1 MNLYR
6 NLDELPRRFLSGAL
20 SIGNFDG
27 VHLGHARLAERLTVM
42 SRQIDGPAVV
52 LTFDP
57 SPSRI
62 LHPEQAPALL
72 GWTERKAQLLTSLG
86 VDAVVAY
93 PTDRALLQLEA
104 REFFDQIIRGRLQAR
119 AMVEGPNFFFGHN
132 RTGTVDL
139 LRQFCD
145 EAAMRLEV
153 VEPVQIEGQI
163 VSSSRVRAAI
173 GSGAI
178 DRAAQMLGRAY
189 RIRGTVVRGAGRG
202 AKLGYP
208 TANIGQILTLLPGEG
223 IYACRARV
231 KDAWWPAAVNV
242 GPNPTFD
249 EGTLK
254 VEAYLLG
261 FQGEIYD
268 QSIELDFFARL
279 RDIER
284 FDSVDQLTQQMDR
297 DVAATRQVVQQ
308 HTS

>member
-1 MNLYR
+1 M
-6 NLDELPRRFLSGAL
+6 

-27 VHLGHARLAERLTVM
+27 VHLGHARLAERLTAM
-42 SRQIDGPAVV
+42 ARQIDGPAVV
-52 LTFDP
+52 LTFDS

-62 LHPEQAPALL
+62 LHPEQAPARL

-104 REFFDQIIRGRLQAR
+104 REFFDRIIRGRLQAR

-132 RTGTVDL
+132 RSGTVDL

-163 VSSSRVRAAI
+163 VSSSRVRSAI
-173 GSGAI
+173 DSGAV

-189 RIRGTVVRGAGRG
+189 RLRGTVIRGAGRG

-208 TANIGQILTLLPGEG
+208 TANVGQILTLLPGEG

-231 KDAWWPAAVNV
+231 KDTWWPAAVNV

-261 FQGEIYD
+261 FQGDIYD

-297 DVAATRQVVQQ
+297 DIEATRQVVQQ

>member
-6 NLDELPRRFLSGAL
+6 HLDELPRQFLGGAL

-27 VHLGHARLAERLTVM
+27 VHLGHARLAERLAAM
-42 SRQIDGPAVV
+42 ARQMDGPAVV

-72 GWTERKAQLLTSLG
+72 GWTERKAQLLIELG
-86 VDAVVAY
+86 VDAVLAY

-104 REFFDQIIRGRLQAR
+104 REFFDQIIRDRLQAR

-132 RTGTVDL
+132 RSGTVDL

-145 EAAMRLEV
+145 QAAMRLDV
-153 VEPVQIEGQI
+153 VEPVRIEGQI
-163 VSSSRVRAAI
+163 VSSSRVRALI

-189 RIRGTVVRGAGRG
+189 RIRGTVIRGAGRG

-208 TANIGQILTLLPGEG
+208 TANIGQIVTLLPGEG

-254 VEAYLLG
+254 VEAYLLE

-268 QSIELDFFARL
+268 QPIELDFLARL

-284 FDSVDQLTQQMDR
+284 FDSVDQLIEQMDR
-297 DVAATRQVVQQ
+297 DVDATRQVVQQ
-308 HTS
+308 HTP